1 MWEKCGLK
9 LPGHCFPYSR
19 KNKHSFAYIPKAQ
32 IANLA
37 KEHLFVFVEMGATDH
52 WQNLH
57 WLTTP
62 LSSYRLIQHPDDWV
76 L

>member
-1 MWEKCGLK
+1 MKKLSKIHELRCLPPLSQKLKKKHQKFQVDSNSMWEKCGLK

-37 KEHLFVFVEMGATDH
+37 KEHLLG
-52 WQNLH
+52 L
-57 WLTTP
+57 
-62 LSSYRLIQHPDDWV
+62 
-76 L
+76 